1 MSVYGL
7 IKHYTCVMVWYYRL
21 TIWPGFVTSIL
32 QYESSTMLCLDVSH
46 KVLRNETVLD
56 FMGSLRQKYGDQCFV
71 DVCTKELV
79 GVIVLT
85 K

>member
-1 MSVYGL
+1 M
-7 IKHYTCVMVWYYRL
+7 TN
-21 TIWPGFVTSIL
+21 IL
-32 QYESSTMLCLDVSH
+32 QYESSIMLCLDVSH
-46 KVLRNETVLD
+46 KVLRSETVLD
-56 FMGSLRQKYGDQCFV
+56 FMGSLRQQYGEQHFV